1 MTTVGLKG
9 KITKLLK
16 SKGICVCVTKA
27 GNYHEVN
34 KEILR
39 QISKN
44 KTIYVSLN
52 KSCENVVK
60 DLKKDKI
67 SDKNFLFIDAK
78 GKNYK
83 EGNFISIADPCAL
96 TQMSIAITT
105 AANTGGFGSLFL
117 DTLNTLLIYNDM
129 KTSEKFTQYIL
140 NKLKSLNMD
149 AVVMSIEEDKA
160 KEIIALI
167 AQISDELV
175 SI

>member
-67 SDKNFLFIDAK
+67 SDKNFLFI
-78 GKNYK
+78 Y
-83 EGNFISIADPCAL
+83 
-96 TQMSIAITT
+96 
-105 AANTGGFGSLFL
+105 
-117 DTLNTLLIYNDM
+117 IYPLSV
-129 KTSEKFTQYIL
+129 K
-140 NKLKSLNMD
+140 
-149 AVVMSIEEDKA
+149 
-160 KEIIALI
+160 
-167 AQISDELV
+167 
-175 SI
+175 